1 MDGAAAFTQ
10 ARFRKVDPRLD
21 RIPLAPEYMLS
32 GGATVQLGSSL
43 TGSLT
48 FRHLGAAPL
57 IEDSSQRGEASTV
70 ANGRIAYR
78 LGKYTI
84 ALEALNMFDSQD
96 ADITYF

>member
-1 MDGAAAFTQ
+1 
-10 ARFRKVDPRLD
+10 
-21 RIPLAPEYMLS
+21 MLS